1 MDFNSLSKASK
12 VLMFE
17 EPFYGIFLI
26 GLNKEFNE
34 LIPTACVS
42 KRGIDCQLTI
52 NPKFW
57 DSMDEKSKIGVLK
70 HEILH
75 ICFGHLFLQDIL
87 PDHSLLNIAADLE
100 VNQYINDSQK
110 GPKWHELKPIE
121 ISNYPEL
128 NLPKKAGTIKYYE
141 LLKPI
146 LEKRKQQQGQG
157 QGQDEQDQSQ
167 GGGGTNQNK
176 GQQGQGKGQQNPN
189 QGGGTNQNKG
199 QSGDPQ
205 TNSDI
210 WKYYDDPE
218 ANQHSNHKLWKEFY
232 DGLGEAEKKLVKK
245 QVEHTLKKLAE
256 ETKRGRGTIPSEMTE
271 LINSLFVVEEPV
283 IDWKAYLRRFAGNSN
298 KIYTKKS
305 RHKVNKRFTDNPAL
319 KIKLKKHILV
329 ARDTSGSTSQ
339 GDHIEFFNELHHMY
353 KAGVKI
359 TIIDAD
365 AGVAD
370 CFEYKGTPPDH
381 LSGRGGTDFD
391 PAIEFYNEHHRNYDA
406 FIYLTDGEC
415 PAPRLKPRTTMLWVI
430 SSRGTL
436 SYSKDY
442 PGKVVQITG

>member
-1 MDFNSLSKASK
+1 
-12 VLMFE
+12 MFE
-17 EPFYGIFLI
+17 EPFYGLFLL
-26 GLNKEFNE
+26 GLNKEFHE
-34 LIPTACVS
+34 GIPTACVS

-70 HEILH
+70 HEVLH
-75 ICFGHLFLQDIL
+75 ICFGHLFLQDML

-121 ISNYPEL
+121 LKNFPEL
-128 NLPKKAGTIKYYE
+128 NLPAKAGTIKYYE

-146 LEKRKQQQGQG
+146 LQKRKQQQQQQGQG
-157 QGQDEQDQSQ
+157 QGQQGQQD
-167 GGGGTNQNK
+167 GDD
-176 GQQGQGKGQQNPN
+176 QQGQGQGQGQQ
-189 QGGGTNQNKG
+189 QNKQG
-199 QSGDPQ
+199 QGQGQGQGQQSQQQGKGGKGKGGDAQ

-210 WKYYDDPE
+210 WNYYDDPE
-218 ANQHSNHKLWKEFY
+218 SNPHSNHKLWKEFY

-256 ETKRGRGTIPSEMTE
+256 ETKRGRGTIPSEMKE
-271 LINSLFVVEEPV
+271 LIDSLFTIEEPV

-298 KIYTKKS
+298 KIYTKKT
-305 RHKVNKRFTDNPAL
+305 RHKMNKRFSDNPAL

-353 KAGVKI
+353 KSGVKI

-391 PAIEFYNEHHRNYDA
+391 PAIDFYNTHYRKYDA

-430 SSRGTL
+430 SSRGTT

-442 PGKVVQITG
+442 PGKVVQIQ